1 MRPRFLVVV
10 VAVAAAY
17 ILGTRAGRD
26 RYEQITDR
34 VSSLWNDPSVKK
46 AVAEAKAQ
54 AQKARAKA
62 YKQYR

>member
-17 ILGTRAGRD
+17 LLGTRAGRE
-26 RYEQITDR
+26 RYDQITDT

-46 AVAEAKAQ
+46 AIAEAKAQ
-54 AQKARAKA
+54 AQKARARA
-62 YKQYR
+62 YKQFR